1 MRSLILLKF
10 ELNSIHN
17 ETSLENIEN
26 NKQNFVNIISVWNRD
41 YIDKAEFKKDNNE
54 REDFYT
60 YEGFSDEEILYYYL
74 NRQTH
79 FDQEKRI
86 KDESRTLYAR
96 DLSQFYFFIK
106 QSTKFLQQDVKDFKY
121 GQVWRNLRKHH
132 IRNYQRWLSQ
142 EAISYQSKEK
152 YKTSTV
158 SRKLGVVRSYLKW
171 LYEIQYIQEP
181 LHVEILS
188 TTVNEQHK
196 PKRELSY
203 EEVKQLLNFYK
214 DNEIN
219 YGLLSVLATT
229 GLRVAEVAHAKWEDL
244 EYDAIRGR
252 YYLTVDTKGDNER
265 IVSINKEIFN
275 RIIAFRIRR
284 RLPVD
289 IGNKNGKT
297 IFQTKNH
304 TAYRENYLSQYI
316 SKIIKDTKLPFT
328 ENIRITPHF
337 FRHFYVQY
345 LYDYKGLAPH
355 VIAAAVGHKND
366 RTTKENYLKQRL
378 TKDNDAGNLI
388 EEDEF

>member
-1 MRSLILLKF
+1 MTI
-10 ELNSIHN
+10 ELSSIHN
-17 ETSLENIEN
+17 ETSLENIE
-26 NKQNFVNIISVWNRD
+26 KQKQKFTNIIALWNRD
-41 YIDKAEFKKDNNE
+41 YIIEAEFKKENNE
-54 REDFYT
+54 RKDTYT
-60 YEGFSDEEILYYYL
+60 YDGFSDEEILYYYL

-86 KDESRTLYAR
+86 KDASRTLYAR
-96 DLSQFYFFIK
+96 DLSQFYFFVK
-106 QSTKFLQQDVKDFKY
+106 QSADFLQKDVTDFEV
-121 GQVWRNLRKHH
+121 GQVWRNLRRRH
-132 IRNYQRWLSQ
+132 IRNYQKWLSQ

-152 YKTSTV
+152 YKSSTI
-158 SRKLGVVRSYLKW
+158 SRKLGVIRSYLKW
-171 LYEIQYIQEP
+171 LYEIQFIQEP

-188 TTVNEQHK
+188 TTVNKQHK

-203 EEVKQLLNFYK
+203 EEVKQLLNYYK

-219 YGLLSVLATT
+219 YALLSVLATT
-229 GLRVAEVAHAKWEDL
+229 GLRVAEVAHAMWEDL
-244 EYDAIRGR
+244 EYDDIRGR

-275 RIIAFRIRR
+275 RIISFRIRR
-284 RLPVD
+284 RLPIDV
-289 IGNKNGKT
+289 GNKNGGT
-297 IFQTKNH
+297 IFQTKKH

-316 SKIIKDTKLPFT
+316 SKIIKDTELSFT

-388 EEDEF
+388 NEEEF

>member
-1 MRSLILLKF
+1 MKF
-10 ELNSIHN
+10 EINTLHKDS
-17 ETSLENIEN
+17 SLEIIE
-26 NKQNFVNIISVWNRD
+26 KQKQEFANIIAIWNED
-41 YIDKAEFKKDNNE
+41 ILKQAEQRKENNE
-54 REDFYT
+54 REDKQT
-60 YEGFSDEEILYYYL
+60 YDSFSDEEILYYYL

-79 FDQEKRI
+79 FDKEKRI
-86 KDESRTLYAR
+86 KDNSRVLYAR
-96 DLSQFYFFIK
+96 DLSQFYFFVTK
-106 QSTKFLQQDVKDFKY
+106 STEFLQQDVKDY
-121 GQVWRNLRKHH
+121 EDDRIWRNLRKRH
-132 IRNYQRWLSQ
+132 IRNYQRWLSE
-142 EAISYQSKEK
+142 EAVSYQSKEK
-152 YKTSTV
+152 YKASTI
-158 SRKLGVVRSYLKW
+158 SRKLGVIRSYLKW

-188 TTVNEQHK
+188 TTVNKHHK

-203 EEVKQLLNFYK
+203 EEVKQLLHYYK

-219 YGLLSVLATT
+219 YALLSVLATT

-244 EYDAIRGR
+244 EYDDIRGR

-275 RIIAFRIRR
+275 RIVAFRIRR
-284 RLPVD
+284 RLPIN
-289 IGNKNGKT
+289 IGNKNGGT

-304 TAYRENYLSQYI
+304 SAYRENYLSQYI
-316 SKIIKDTKLPFT
+316 SKVIKDTKLAFT

-388 EEDEF
+388 SEDEF

>member
-1 MRSLILLKF
+1 MLKF

-26 NKQNFVNIISVWNRD
+26 NKQNFINIISVWNRD

-106 QSTKFLQQDVKDFKY
+106 QSTEFLQQDVKDFKN
-121 GQVWRNLRKHH
+121 GQVWRNLRKRH

-158 SRKLGVVRSYLKW
+158 SRKLGVVRSYLRW
-171 LYEIQYIQEP
+171 LYEIQYIHEP

-275 RIIAFRIRR
+275 RIVAFRIRR

-355 VIAAAVGHKND
+355 IIAAAVGHKND

-388 EEDEF
+388 NEDEF

>member
-1 MRSLILLKF
+1 MKF
-10 ELNSIHN
+10 ELNTIHS
-17 ETSLENIEN
+17 ETSLENIEKQ
-26 NKQNFVNIISVWNRD
+26 KQNFANIIAIWNED
-41 YIDKAEFKKDNNE
+41 ILKQAEQRKENNE
-54 REDFYT
+54 REDKQT
-60 YEGFSDEEILYYYL
+60 YDSFSDEEILYYYL

-79 FDQEKRI
+79 FDKEKRI
-86 KDESRTLYAR
+86 KDNSRVLYAR
-96 DLSQFYFFIK
+96 DLSQFYFFVTK
-106 QSTKFLQQDVKDFKY
+106 STEFLQQDVKDY
-121 GQVWRNLRKHH
+121 EDDRIWRNLRKRH
-132 IRNYQRWLSQ
+132 IRNYQRWLSE
-142 EAISYQSKEK
+142 EAVSYQSKEK
-152 YKTSTV
+152 YKASTI
-158 SRKLGVVRSYLKW
+158 SRKLGVIRSYLKW

-188 TTVNEQHK
+188 TTVNKHHK

-203 EEVKQLLNFYK
+203 EEVKQLLHYYK

-219 YGLLSVLATT
+219 YALLSVLATT

-244 EYDAIRGR
+244 EYDDIRGR

-275 RIIAFRIRR
+275 RIVAFRIRR
-284 RLPVD
+284 RLPIN
-289 IGNKNGKT
+289 IGNKNGGT

-304 TAYRENYLSQYI
+304 SAYRENYLSQYV
-316 SKIIKDTKLPFT
+316 SKVIKDTKLAFT

-355 VIAAAVGHKND
+355 IIAAAVGHKND

-388 EEDEF
+388 SEDEF

>member
-1 MRSLILLKF
+1 MNFK
-10 ELNSIHN
+10 LNSIHS
-17 ETSLENIEN
+17 ETYLENIEKQ
-26 NKQNFVNIISVWNRD
+26 KQNFSNIIAIWNQD
-41 YIDKAEFKKDNNE
+41 YINEAEFKKENNE
-54 REDFYT
+54 REDSYT

-86 KDESRTLYAR
+86 KDASRTLYAR

-106 QSTKFLQQDVKDFKY
+106 QSTEFLQQDVKGY
-121 GQVWRNLRKHH
+121 VVGQVWRNLRKRH
-132 IRNYQRWLSQ
+132 IRNYQKWLSE

-152 YKTSTV
+152 YKTSTI
-158 SRKLGVVRSYLKW
+158 SRKLGVIRSYLKW

-188 TTVNEQHK
+188 TTVNKQHK

-203 EEVKQLLNFYK
+203 EEVKQLLHYYK

-219 YGLLSVLATT
+219 YALLSVLATT
-229 GLRVAEVAHAKWEDL
+229 GLRVAEVAHAKWENL

-265 IVSINKEIFN
+265 IVSINKKIFN
-275 RIIAFRIRR
+275 RIAAFRIRR
-284 RLPVD
+284 RLPID
-289 IGNKNGKT
+289 IGNINGGT
-297 IFQTKNH
+297 VFQTKNH
-304 TAYRENYLSQYI
+304 TGYRDNYLSQYI
-316 SKIIKDTKLPFT
+316 SKIIKDTQLPFT

-345 LYDYKGLAPH
+345 LYDYKGLPPH

-378 TKDNDAGNLI
+378 TKDNDVGKLI
-388 EEDEF
+388 GDDEF

>member
-1 MRSLILLKF
+1 MTI

-17 ETSLENIEN
+17 ETSLENIE
-26 NKQNFVNIISVWNRD
+26 KQKQKFTNIIALWNRD
-41 YIDKAEFKKDNNE
+41 YIIEAEFKKENNE
-54 REDFYT
+54 RKNTYT

-74 NRQTH
+74 NRQKH

-86 KDESRTLYAR
+86 KDASRTLYAR
-96 DLSQFYFFIK
+96 DLSQFYFFVK
-106 QSTKFLQQDVKDFKY
+106 QSTDFLQKDVTDFEV
-121 GQVWRNLRKHH
+121 GQVWRNLRRRH
-132 IRNYQRWLSQ
+132 IRNYQKWLSQ

-152 YKTSTV
+152 YKSSTI
-158 SRKLGVVRSYLKW
+158 SRKLGVIRSYLKW
-171 LYEIQYIQEP
+171 LYEIQFIQEP

-188 TTVNEQHK
+188 TTVNKQHK

-203 EEVKQLLNFYK
+203 EEVKQLLNYYK

-219 YGLLSVLATT
+219 YALLSVLATT
-229 GLRVAEVAHAKWEDL
+229 GLRVAEVAHAMWEDL
-244 EYDAIRGR
+244 EYDDLRGR

-275 RIIAFRIRR
+275 RIISFRIRR
-284 RLPVD
+284 RLPIDV
-289 IGNKNGKT
+289 GNKNGGT
-297 IFQTKNH
+297 IFQTKKH

-316 SKIIKDTKLPFT
+316 SKIIKDTELSFT

-388 EEDEF
+388 NEEEF

>member
-1 MRSLILLKF
+1 MKF

-26 NKQNFVNIISVWNRD
+26 NKQNFINIISVWNRD

-106 QSTKFLQQDVKDFKY
+106 QSTEFLQQDVKDFKN
-121 GQVWRNLRKHH
+121 GQVWRNLRKRH

-158 SRKLGVVRSYLKW
+158 SRKLGVVRSYLRW
-171 LYEIQYIQEP
+171 LYEIQYIHEP

-203 EEVKQLLNFYK
+203 EEVKQLLNYYK

-219 YGLLSVLATT
+219 YALLSVLATT

-275 RIIAFRIRR
+275 RIVAFRIRR

-355 VIAAAVGHKND
+355 IIAAAVGHKND

-388 EEDEF
+388 LEDEF

>member
-1 MRSLILLKF
+1 LKI

-41 YIDKAEFKKDNNE
+41 YIDNAEFKKENNE

-106 QSTKFLQQDVKDFKY
+106 QSTEFLQQDVKDFKN
-121 GQVWRNLRKHH
+121 GQVWRNLRKRH

-158 SRKLGVVRSYLKW
+158 SRKLGVIRSYLRW
-171 LYEIQYIQEP
+171 LYEIQYIHEP

-203 EEVKQLLNFYK
+203 DEVKQLLNYYK

-252 YYLTVDTKGDNER
+252 YYLTVNTKGDNER
-265 IVSINKEIFN
+265 VVSINKEIFN
-275 RIIAFRIRR
+275 RIVAFRIRR

-378 TKDNDAGNLI
+378 TKDNDAGILI
-388 EEDEF
+388 KEDEF

>member
-1 MRSLILLKF
+1 MKF
-10 ELNSIHN
+10 ELNMIHN
-17 ETSLENIEN
+17 ETSLENIEKQ
-26 NKQNFVNIISVWNRD
+26 KQNLTNIIAVWNRD
-41 YIDKAEFKKDNNE
+41 YINEAEFKKENNE
-54 REDFYT
+54 REDTYT

-86 KDESRTLYAR
+86 KDESRILYAR

-106 QSTKFLQQDVKDFKY
+106 QSTEFLQQDVKDYKV
-121 GQVWRNLRKHH
+121 GQVWRNLRKRH
-132 IRNYQRWLSQ
+132 IRNYQKWLSQ
-142 EAISYQSKEK
+142 DAISYQSKEN
-152 YKTSTV
+152 YKTSTI
-158 SRKLGVVRSYLKW
+158 SRKLGVIRSYLKW

-188 TTVNEQHK
+188 TAVHKQHK

-203 EEVKQLLNFYK
+203 EEVKQLLHHYK
-214 DNEIN
+214 ENEIN
-219 YGLLSVLATT
+219 YALLSVLATT

-275 RIIAFRIRR
+275 RIVSFRIRR

-289 IGNKNGKT
+289 IGNINGGT

-316 SKIIKDTKLPFT
+316 SKIIKNSQLSFT

-388 EEDEF
+388 KEDEF

>member
-1 MRSLILLKF
+1 MKI

-41 YIDKAEFKKDNNE
+41 YIDNAEFKKENNE

-106 QSTKFLQQDVKDFKY
+106 QSTEFLQQDVKDFKN
-121 GQVWRNLRKHH
+121 GQVWRNLRKRH

-158 SRKLGVVRSYLKW
+158 SRKLGVIRSYLRW
-171 LYEIQYIQEP
+171 LYEIQYIHEP

-203 EEVKQLLNFYK
+203 DEVKQLLNYYK

-252 YYLTVDTKGDNER
+252 YYLTVNTKGDNER

-275 RIIAFRIRR
+275 RIVAFRIRR

-378 TKDNDAGNLI
+378 TKDNDAGILI
-388 EEDEF
+388 KEDEF

>member
-1 MRSLILLKF
+1 MNFK
-10 ELNSIHN
+10 LNTIHS
-17 ETSLENIEN
+17 ETYLENIEKQ
-26 NKQNFVNIISVWNRD
+26 KQNFSNIIAIWNQD
-41 YIDKAEFKKDNNE
+41 YINEAEFKKENNE
-54 REDFYT
+54 REDSYT

-86 KDESRTLYAR
+86 KDASRTLYAR

-106 QSTKFLQQDVKDFKY
+106 QSTEFLQQDVKDY
-121 GQVWRNLRKHH
+121 EVGQVWRNLRKRH
-132 IRNYQRWLSQ
+132 IRNYQKWLSR

-152 YKTSTV
+152 YKVSTI
-158 SRKLGVVRSYLKW
+158 SRKLGVIRSYLRW
-171 LYEIQYIQEP
+171 LYEIQYIQQP

-188 TTVNEQHK
+188 TTVGKQQK
-196 PKRELSY
+196 QKRELSY
-203 EEVKQLLNFYK
+203 EEVKQLLHYYK

-219 YGLLSVLATT
+219 YALLSVLATT

-252 YYLTVDTKGDNER
+252 YYLIVDTKGDNER

-275 RIIAFRIRR
+275 RIVSFRIRR

-289 IGNKNGKT
+289 IGNKNGET

-304 TAYRENYLSQYI
+304 TAYKENYLSQYI

-388 EEDEF
+388 KEDEF

>member
-1 MRSLILLKF
+1 MKF

-26 NKQNFVNIISVWNRD
+26 NKQNFINIISVWNRD

-106 QSTKFLQQDVKDFKY
+106 QSTEFLQQDVKDFKN
-121 GQVWRNLRKHH
+121 GQVWRNLRKRH

-158 SRKLGVVRSYLKW
+158 SRKLGVVRSYLRW
-171 LYEIQYIQEP
+171 LYEIQYIHEP

-203 EEVKQLLNFYK
+203 EEVKQLLNYYK

-219 YGLLSVLATT
+219 YALLSVLATT

-275 RIIAFRIRR
+275 RIVAFRIRR

-355 VIAAAVGHKND
+355 IIAAAVGHKND

-378 TKDNDAGNLI
+378 TKDNDA
-388 EEDEF
+388 

>member
-1 MRSLILLKF
+1 MKF
-10 ELNSIHN
+10 KLNTIHS
-17 ETSLENIEN
+17 ETYLENIE
-26 NKQNFVNIISVWNRD
+26 KQQKNFSNIIAIWNQD
-41 YIDKAEFKKDNNE
+41 YINAAEFKKGNNE
-54 REDFYT
+54 REDSYT

-86 KDESRTLYAR
+86 KDASRTLYAR

-106 QSTKFLQQDVKDFKY
+106 QSTEFLQQDVKDY
-121 GQVWRNLRKHH
+121 VVGQVWRNLRKRH
-132 IRNYQRWLSQ
+132 IRNYQKWLSQ

-152 YKTSTV
+152 YKTSTI
-158 SRKLGVVRSYLKW
+158 SRKLGIIRSYLKW

-188 TTVNEQHK
+188 TTVNKHHK

-203 EEVKQLLNFYK
+203 EEVKQLLHYYRE
-214 DNEIN
+214 NEIN
-219 YGLLSVLATT
+219 YALLSVLATT
-229 GLRVAEVAHAKWEDL
+229 GLRVAEVAHAKWKDL

-265 IVSINKEIFN
+265 IVSINKDIFK

-284 RLPVD
+284 RLSVN
-289 IGNKNGKT
+289 IGNKNGGT

-388 EEDEF
+388 GDDEF

>member
-1 MRSLILLKF
+1 MKF

-106 QSTKFLQQDVKDFKY
+106 QSTEFLQQDVKDFKN
-121 GQVWRNLRKHH
+121 GQVWRNLRKRH
-132 IRNYQRWLSQ
+132 IRNYQKWLSQ

-171 LYEIQYIQEP
+171 LYEIQYIHEP

-203 EEVKQLLNFYK
+203 EEVKQLLNYYK
-214 DNEIN
+214 NNEIN
-219 YGLLSVLATT
+219 YALLSVLSTT

-244 EYDAIRGR
+244 EYDDIRGR

-275 RIIAFRIRR
+275 RIVAFRIRR
-284 RLPVD
+284 RLPID
-289 IGNKNGKT
+289 LGNKNGGT
-297 IFQTKNH
+297 IFQTKNY

-345 LYDYKGLAPH
+345 LYDYKGLPPH
-355 VIAAAVGHKND
+355 IIAAAVGHKND

-388 EEDEF
+388 MEDEF

>member
-1 MRSLILLKF
+1 MKF

-26 NKQNFVNIISVWNRD
+26 NKQNFINIISVWNRD

-106 QSTKFLQQDVKDFKY
+106 QSTEFLQQDVKDFKN
-121 GQVWRNLRKHH
+121 GQVWRNLRKRH

-158 SRKLGVVRSYLKW
+158 SRKLGVVRSYLRW
-171 LYEIQYIQEP
+171 LYEIQYIHEP

-275 RIIAFRIRR
+275 RIVAFRIRR

-355 VIAAAVGHKND
+355 IIAAAVGHKND

-388 EEDEF
+388 NEDEF

>member
-1 MRSLILLKF
+1 MLKF

-41 YIDKAEFKKDNNE
+41 YIDNAEFKKENNE

-86 KDESRTLYAR
+86 KDVSRTLYAR

-106 QSTKFLQQDVKDFKY
+106 QSTEFLQQDVKDFKN
-121 GQVWRNLRKHH
+121 GQVWRNLRKRH

-158 SRKLGVVRSYLKW
+158 SRKLGVIRSYLRW
-171 LYEIQYIQEP
+171 LYEIQYIHEP

-244 EYDAIRGR
+244 EYDTIRGR
-252 YYLTVDTKGDNER
+252 YYLTVDTKGDGER

-275 RIIAFRIRR
+275 RIVAFRIRR

-388 EEDEF
+388 KEDEF

>member
-1 MRSLILLKF
+1 MNFK
-10 ELNSIHN
+10 LNTIHS
-17 ETSLENIEN
+17 ETYLENIEKQ
-26 NKQNFVNIISVWNRD
+26 KQNFSNIIAIWNQD
-41 YIDKAEFKKDNNE
+41 YINEAEFKKENNE
-54 REDFYT
+54 REDSYT

-86 KDESRTLYAR
+86 KDASRTLYAR

-106 QSTKFLQQDVKDFKY
+106 QSTEFLQQDVKGY
-121 GQVWRNLRKHH
+121 VVGQVWRNLRKRH
-132 IRNYQRWLSQ
+132 IRNYQKWLSE

-152 YKTSTV
+152 YKTSTI
-158 SRKLGVVRSYLKW
+158 SRKLGVIRSYLKW

-188 TTVNEQHK
+188 TTVNKQHK

-203 EEVKQLLNFYK
+203 EEVKQLLHYYK

-219 YGLLSVLATT
+219 YALLSVLATT
-229 GLRVAEVAHAKWEDL
+229 GLRVAEVAHAKWENL

-265 IVSINKEIFN
+265 IVSINKKIFN
-275 RIIAFRIRR
+275 RIAAFRIRR
-284 RLPVD
+284 RLPID
-289 IGNKNGKT
+289 IGNINGGT
-297 IFQTKNH
+297 VFQTKNH
-304 TAYRENYLSQYI
+304 TGYRDNYLSQYI
-316 SKIIKDTKLPFT
+316 SKIIKDTQLPFT

-345 LYDYKGLAPH
+345 LYDYKGLPPH

-378 TKDNDAGNLI
+378 TKDNDVGKLI
-388 EEDEF
+388 GDDEF

>member
-1 MRSLILLKF
+1 MTI

-17 ETSLENIEN
+17 ETSLENIE
-26 NKQNFVNIISVWNRD
+26 KQKQKFTNIIALWNRD
-41 YIDKAEFKKDNNE
+41 YIIEAEFKKENNE
-54 REDFYT
+54 RKNTYT

-74 NRQTH
+74 NRQKH

-86 KDESRTLYAR
+86 KDASRTLYAR
-96 DLSQFYFFIK
+96 DLSQFYFFVK
-106 QSTKFLQQDVKDFKY
+106 QNTDFLQKDITDFEV
-121 GQVWRNLRKHH
+121 GQVWRNLRRRH
-132 IRNYQRWLSQ
+132 IRNYQKWLSQ

-152 YKTSTV
+152 YKSSTI
-158 SRKLGVVRSYLKW
+158 SRKLGVIRSYLKW
-171 LYEIQYIQEP
+171 LYEIQFIQEP

-188 TTVNEQHK
+188 TTVNKQHK

-203 EEVKQLLNFYK
+203 EEVKQLLNYYK

-219 YGLLSVLATT
+219 YAILSFLATT
-229 GLRVAEVAHAKWEDL
+229 GLRVAEVAHAMWEDL
-244 EYDAIRGR
+244 EYDDIRGR

-275 RIIAFRIRR
+275 RIISFRIRR
-284 RLPVD
+284 RLPIDV
-289 IGNKNGKT
+289 GNKNGGT
-297 IFQTKNH
+297 IFQTKKH

-316 SKIIKDTKLPFT
+316 SKIIKDTKLSFT

-355 VIAAAVGHKND
+355 IIAAAVGHKND

-388 EEDEF
+388 MEDEF

>member
-1 MRSLILLKF
+1 MKL
-10 ELNSIHN
+10 ELDTLHSVN
-17 ETSLENIEN
+17 SLENIEKQ
-26 NKQNFVNIISVWNRD
+26 KQNFTNIIALWNHD
-41 YIDKAEFKKDNNE
+41 YINEAEFKKENNE
-54 REDFYT
+54 REDAYT

-86 KDESRTLYAR
+86 KDASRTLYAR

-106 QSTKFLQQDVKDFKY
+106 QSEEFLQRDVKDYKV
-121 GQVWRNLRKHH
+121 GQVWRNLRKRH
-132 IRNYQRWLSQ
+132 IRNYQKWLSQ
-142 EAISYQSKEK
+142 EAISYQSKNK
-152 YKTSTV
+152 YKPSTI
-158 SRKLGVVRSYLKW
+158 SRKLGVIRSYLKW
-171 LYEIQYIQEP
+171 LYEIQFIQDP

-188 TTVNEQHK
+188 TTVNKQHK

-203 EEVKQLLNFYK
+203 EEVKQLLHYYK

-219 YGLLSVLATT
+219 YALLSVLATT
-229 GLRVAEVAHAKWEDL
+229 GLRVAEVAHAKWGDL

-252 YYLTVDTKGDNER
+252 YYLKVDTKGDNER

-275 RIIAFRIRR
+275 RIVAFRIRR
-284 RLPVD
+284 RLPID
-289 IGNKNGKT
+289 IGNRNGGT
-297 IFQTKNH
+297 VFQTKKY

-316 SKIIKDTKLPFT
+316 SKIIKDTQLPFT
-328 ENIRITPHF
+328 ENIGITPHF

-345 LYDYKGLAPH
+345 LYDYKRLPPH

-366 RTTKENYLKQRL
+366 RTTKENYLNQRL

-388 EEDEF
+388 LEDEF

>member
-1 MRSLILLKF
+1 MTI

-17 ETSLENIEN
+17 ETSLENIE
-26 NKQNFVNIISVWNRD
+26 KQKQKFTNIIALWNRD
-41 YIDKAEFKKDNNE
+41 YIIEAEFKKENNE
-54 REDFYT
+54 RKNTYT

-74 NRQTH
+74 NRQKH

-86 KDESRTLYAR
+86 KDASRTLYAR
-96 DLSQFYFFIK
+96 DLSQFYFFVK
-106 QSTKFLQQDVKDFKY
+106 QNTDFLQKDITDFEV
-121 GQVWRNLRKHH
+121 GQVWRNLRRRH
-132 IRNYQRWLSQ
+132 IRNYQKWLSQ

-152 YKTSTV
+152 YKSSTI
-158 SRKLGVVRSYLKW
+158 SRKLGVIRSYLKW
-171 LYEIQYIQEP
+171 LYEIQFIQEP

-188 TTVNEQHK
+188 TTVNKQHK

-203 EEVKQLLNFYK
+203 EEVKQLLNYYK

-219 YGLLSVLATT
+219 YALLSVLATT
-229 GLRVAEVAHAKWEDL
+229 GLRVAEVAHAMWEDL
-244 EYDAIRGR
+244 EYDDIRGR

-275 RIIAFRIRR
+275 RIISFRIRR
-284 RLPVD
+284 RLPINV
-289 IGNKNGKT
+289 GNKNGGT
-297 IFQTKNH
+297 IFQTKKH

-316 SKIIKDTKLPFT
+316 SKIIKDTELSFT

-388 EEDEF
+388 NEEEF

>member
-1 MRSLILLKF
+1 MTI

-17 ETSLENIEN
+17 ETSLENIE
-26 NKQNFVNIISVWNRD
+26 KQKQKFTNIIALWNRD
-41 YIDKAEFKKDNNE
+41 YIIEAEFKKENNE
-54 REDFYT
+54 RKDKYT

-74 NRQTH
+74 NRQKH

-86 KDESRTLYAR
+86 KDASRTLYAR
-96 DLSQFYFFIK
+96 DLSQFYFFVK
-106 QSTKFLQQDVKDFKY
+106 QSTDFLQKDVTDFEV
-121 GQVWRNLRKHH
+121 GQVWRNLRRRH
-132 IRNYQRWLSQ
+132 IRNYQKWLSQ

-152 YKTSTV
+152 YKSSTI
-158 SRKLGVVRSYLKW
+158 SRKLGVIRSYLKW
-171 LYEIQYIQEP
+171 LYEIQFIQEP

-188 TTVNEQHK
+188 TTVNKQHK

-203 EEVKQLLNFYK
+203 EEVKQLLNYYK

-219 YGLLSVLATT
+219 YALLSVLATT
-229 GLRVAEVAHAKWEDL
+229 GLRVAEVAHARWGDL

-265 IVSINKEIFN
+265 IVSINKEIFS
-275 RIIAFRIRR
+275 RIVAFRIRR
-284 RLPVD
+284 RLPID
-289 IGNKNGKT
+289 IGNKNGGA
-297 IFQTKNH
+297 IFQTKTHN
-304 TAYRENYLSQYI
+304 TYRENYLSQYI
-316 SKIIKDTKLPFT
+316 SKIIRDTKLPFT
-328 ENIRITPHF
+328 KNIRITPHF

-355 VIAAAVGHKND
+355 IIAAAVGHKND

-388 EEDEF
+388 MEDEF

>member
-1 MRSLILLKF
+1 MQF
-10 ELNSIHN
+10 ELNIIHN
-17 ETSLENIEN
+17 KTSLENIEKQ
-26 NKQNFVNIISVWNRD
+26 KQNFINIIVIWNQE
-41 YIDKAEFKKDNNE
+41 YINEAEFKKENNE
-54 REDFYT
+54 RKDTYT
-60 YEGFSDEEILYYYL
+60 YEGFSDEAILYYYL

-86 KDESRTLYAR
+86 KDESQILYAR

-106 QSTKFLQQDVKDFKY
+106 QSTEFLQQDVKDY
-121 GQVWRNLRKHH
+121 EVGQFWRNLRKRH
-132 IRNYQRWLSQ
+132 IRNYQKWLSQ
-142 EAISYQSKEK
+142 VALSNQSKEK
-152 YKTSTV
+152 YKPSTI
-158 SRKLGVVRSYLKW
+158 SRKLGVIRSYLRW

-181 LHVEILS
+181 LHIEILS
-188 TTVNEQHK
+188 TTVNKQHK

-203 EEVKQLLNFYK
+203 EEVKQLLHYYK

-219 YGLLSVLATT
+219 YALLSFLATT
-229 GLRVAEVAHAKWEDL
+229 GLRVAEVAHARWEDL

-252 YYLTVDTKGDNER
+252 YYLVVDTKGDNER
-265 IVSINKEIFN
+265 IVSINKEIFS
-275 RIIAFRIRR
+275 RIVAFRIRR
-284 RLPVD
+284 RLPTD
-289 IGNKNGKT
+289 IGNKNGGF

-345 LYDYKGLAPH
+345 LYDYKRLAPH
-355 VIAAAVGHKND
+355 VIAASVGHKND

-388 EEDEF
+388 MEDEF

>member
-1 MRSLILLKF
+1 M
-10 ELNSIHN
+10 
-17 ETSLENIEN
+17 
-26 NKQNFVNIISVWNRD
+26 
-41 YIDKAEFKKDNNE
+41 
-54 REDFYT
+54 
-60 YEGFSDEEILYYYL
+60 
-74 NRQTH
+74 
-79 FDQEKRI
+79 
-86 KDESRTLYAR
+86 
-96 DLSQFYFFIK
+96 
-106 QSTKFLQQDVKDFKY
+106 
-121 GQVWRNLRKHH
+121 
-132 IRNYQRWLSQ
+132 
-142 EAISYQSKEK
+142 
-152 YKTSTV
+152 
-158 SRKLGVVRSYLKW
+158 VRSYLKW

-188 TTVNEQHK
+188 TTVNKQHK

-203 EEVKQLLNFYK
+203 DEVKQLLHYYK

-219 YGLLSVLATT
+219 YALLSVLATT
-229 GLRVAEVAHAKWEDL
+229 GLRVAEVAHAMWKDL

-252 YYLTVDTKGDNER
+252 YYLIVDTKGDNER

-275 RIIAFRIRR
+275 RIVAFRIRR

-289 IGNKNGKT
+289 IGNKNGET

-304 TAYRENYLSQYI
+304 TAYKENYLSQYI

-388 EEDEF
+388 GDDEF

>member
-1 MRSLILLKF
+1 MKF

-41 YIDKAEFKKDNNE
+41 YIDNAEFKKENNE

-86 KDESRTLYAR
+86 KDVSRTLYAR

-106 QSTKFLQQDVKDFKY
+106 QSTEFLQQDVKGFKN
-121 GQVWRNLRKHH
+121 GQVWRNLRKRH

-158 SRKLGVVRSYLKW
+158 SRKLGVIRSYLRW
-171 LYEIQYIQEP
+171 LYEIQYIHEP

-252 YYLTVDTKGDNER
+252 YYLTVDTKGDGER

-275 RIIAFRIRR
+275 RIVAFRIRR

-388 EEDEF
+388 KEDEF

>member
-1 MRSLILLKF
+1 MNFK
-10 ELNSIHN
+10 LNTIHS
-17 ETSLENIEN
+17 ETYLENIEKQ
-26 NKQNFVNIISVWNRD
+26 KQNFSNIIAIWNPD
-41 YIDKAEFKKDNNE
+41 YINEAEFKKENNE
-54 REDFYT
+54 REDSYT

-86 KDESRTLYAR
+86 KDASRTLYAR

-106 QSTKFLQQDVKDFKY
+106 QSTEFLQQDVKGY
-121 GQVWRNLRKHH
+121 VVGQVWRNLRKRH
-132 IRNYQRWLSQ
+132 IRNYQKWLSE

-152 YKTSTV
+152 YKTSTI
-158 SRKLGVVRSYLKW
+158 SRKLGVIRSYLKW

-188 TTVNEQHK
+188 TTVNKQHK

-203 EEVKQLLNFYK
+203 EEVKQLLYYYK

-219 YGLLSVLATT
+219 YALLSVLATT
-229 GLRVAEVAHAKWEDL
+229 GLRVAEVAHAKWENL

-265 IVSINKEIFN
+265 IVSINKKIFN
-275 RIIAFRIRR
+275 RIAAFRIRR
-284 RLPVD
+284 RLPID
-289 IGNKNGKT
+289 IGNINGGT
-297 IFQTKNH
+297 VFQTKNH
-304 TAYRENYLSQYI
+304 TGYRDNYLSQYI
-316 SKIIKDTKLPFT
+316 SKIIKDTQLPFT

-345 LYDYKGLAPH
+345 LYDYKGLPPH

-378 TKDNDAGNLI
+378 TKDNDVGKLI
-388 EEDEF
+388 GDDEF

>member
-1 MRSLILLKF
+1 MIF

-17 ETSLENIEN
+17 ETSLENIE
-26 NKQNFVNIISVWNRD
+26 KQKQKFTNIIALWNRD
-41 YIDKAEFKKDNNE
+41 YINEAELKKENNE
-54 REDFYT
+54 RNDTYT

-86 KDESRTLYAR
+86 KDVSRTLYAR
-96 DLSQFYFFIK
+96 DLSQFYFFVK
-106 QSTKFLQQDVKDFKY
+106 QSTDFLQKDVSDFEV
-121 GQVWRNLRKHH
+121 GQVWRNLRKRH
-132 IRNYQRWLSQ
+132 IRNYQIWLSQ
-142 EAISYQSKEK
+142 EAVSYQLKEK
-152 YKTSTV
+152 YKASTI
-158 SRKLGVVRSYLKW
+158 SRKLGVIRSYLKW

-181 LHVEILS
+181 LHIEILS
-188 TTVNEQHK
+188 TTLKKQYK

-203 EEVKQLLNFYK
+203 GEVKQLLHYYK

-219 YGLLSVLATT
+219 YALLSVLSTT

-244 EYDAIRGR
+244 EYDDIRGR

-265 IVSINKEIFN
+265 IVSINEEIFN
-275 RIIAFRIRR
+275 RIVAFRIRR
-284 RLPVD
+284 RLPIN
-289 IGNKNGKT
+289 IGNKNGGT

-328 ENIRITPHF
+328 EHIRITPHF

-355 VIAAAVGHKND
+355 IIAAAVGHKND

-388 EEDEF
+388 GNDEF

>member
-1 MRSLILLKF
+1 MKF
-10 ELNSIHN
+10 EINTLHKDS
-17 ETSLENIEN
+17 SLEIIE
-26 NKQNFVNIISVWNRD
+26 KQKQEFANIIAIWNED
-41 YIDKAEFKKDNNE
+41 ILKQAEQRKENNE
-54 REDFYT
+54 REDKQT
-60 YEGFSDEEILYYYL
+60 YDSFSDEEILYYYL

-79 FDQEKRI
+79 FDKEKRI
-86 KDESRTLYAR
+86 KDNSRVLYAR
-96 DLSQFYFFIK
+96 DLSQFYFFVTK
-106 QSTKFLQQDVKDFKY
+106 STELLQQDVKDY
-121 GQVWRNLRKHH
+121 EDDRIWRNLRKRH
-132 IRNYQRWLSQ
+132 IRNYQRWLSE
-142 EAISYQSKEK
+142 EAVSYQSKEK
-152 YKTSTV
+152 YKASTI
-158 SRKLGVVRSYLKW
+158 SRKLGVIRSYLKW

-188 TTVNEQHK
+188 TTVNKHHK

-203 EEVKQLLNFYK
+203 EEVKQLLHYYK

-219 YGLLSVLATT
+219 YALLSVLATT

-244 EYDAIRGR
+244 EYDDIRGR
-252 YYLTVDTKGDNER
+252 YYLTVDTKGDDER

-275 RIIAFRIRR
+275 RIVAFRIRR
-284 RLPVD
+284 RLPIN
-289 IGNKNGKT
+289 IGNKNGGT

-304 TAYRENYLSQYI
+304 SAYRENYLSQYV
-316 SKIIKDTKLPFT
+316 SKVIKDTKLAFT

-355 VIAAAVGHKND
+355 IIAAAVGHKND

-388 EEDEF
+388 SEDEF

>member
-1 MRSLILLKF
+1 MKF

-41 YIDKAEFKKDNNE
+41 YIDNAEFKKENNE

-79 FDQEKRI
+79 FNQEKRI
-86 KDESRTLYAR
+86 KDVSRTLYAR

-106 QSTKFLQQDVKDFKY
+106 QSTEFLQQDVKDFKN
-121 GQVWRNLRKHH
+121 GQVWRNLRKRH

-158 SRKLGVVRSYLKW
+158 SRKLGVIRSYLRW
-171 LYEIQYIQEP
+171 LYEIQYIHEP

-252 YYLTVDTKGDNER
+252 YYLTVDTKGDGER

-275 RIIAFRIRR
+275 RIVAFRIRR

-316 SKIIKDTKLPFT
+316 SKIIKDTKLPLT

-388 EEDEF
+388 KEDEF

>member
-1 MRSLILLKF
+1 MNFK
-10 ELNSIHN
+10 LNTIHS
-17 ETSLENIEN
+17 ETYLENIEKQ
-26 NKQNFVNIISVWNRD
+26 KQNFSNIIAIWNQD
-41 YIDKAEFKKDNNE
+41 YINEAEFKKENNE
-54 REDFYT
+54 REDSYT

-74 NRQTH
+74 HRQTH

-86 KDESRTLYAR
+86 KDASRTLYAR

-106 QSTKFLQQDVKDFKY
+106 QSTEFLQQDVKGY
-121 GQVWRNLRKHH
+121 VVGQVWRNLRKRH
-132 IRNYQRWLSQ
+132 IRNYQKWLSE

-152 YKTSTV
+152 YKTSTI
-158 SRKLGVVRSYLKW
+158 SRKLGVIRSYLKW

-188 TTVNEQHK
+188 TTVNKQHK

-203 EEVKQLLNFYK
+203 EEVKQLLHYYK

-219 YGLLSVLATT
+219 YALLSVLATT
-229 GLRVAEVAHAKWEDL
+229 GLRVAEVAHAKWENL

-265 IVSINKEIFN
+265 IVSINKKIFN
-275 RIIAFRIRR
+275 RIAAFRIRR
-284 RLPVD
+284 RLPID
-289 IGNKNGKT
+289 IGNINGGT
-297 IFQTKNH
+297 VFQTKNH
-304 TAYRENYLSQYI
+304 TGYRDNYLSQYI
-316 SKIIKDTKLPFT
+316 SKIIKDTQLPFT

-345 LYDYKGLAPH
+345 LYDYKGLPPH

-378 TKDNDAGNLI
+378 TKDNDVGKLI
-388 EEDEF
+388 GDDEF